1 MSLILFTSSATAFL
15 RKVMYMKVRK
25 SLRYD
30 KHQQKSYKL
39 NTRPKKGCLDSKL
52 TWILINFSTF
62 GPISGD
68 VMLTI

>member
-1 MSLILFTSSATAFL
+1 
-15 RKVMYMKVRK
+15 MYMKVRK
-25 SLRYD
+25 CLRYD

-39 NTRPKKGCLDSKL
+39 NTRQKKGCLDSKL